1 MTAPDLTIVIP
12 TFNEREN
19 VRPMVA
25 LLDAALPGVAWEAVF
40 VDDDSPDGTA
50 AEVRAVAREDARVR
64 VLHRIGRRGLSGAC
78 IEGILSSVAP
88 LCAVIDADR
97 QHDETVLPEMLR
109 RLQEDAELALVIG
122 TRNAAG
128 GSSGD
133 GLSAT
138 RQRGS
143 DLATGL
149 ARRFLRIEVSD
160 PMSGFFMVRR
170 TAFNEVV
177 TELQSAGFKILA
189 DMLAA
194 ARGRWKVAEVGYTFR
209 ERAAGESK
217 MDSAVALEFFGLLL
231 ARLTG
236 GLVSIRFVLFV
247 MVGASGVLV
256 QLAAVWLALQVIPER
271 FAVAQGVGVI
281 TAMTTNFILNN
292 VITYRDRSLRGAA
305 FLRGLLSFYGV
316 CSVGAVANVGVAT
329 ALYAVL
335 PWWALA
341 SFLGAV
347 VGAVWNFVAS
357 SIFTWKTR

>member
-1 MTAPDLTIVIP
+1 ML
-12 TFNEREN
+12 R
-19 VRPMVA
+19 
-25 LLDAALPGVAWEAVF
+25 LL
-40 VDDDSPDGTA
+40 
-50 AEVRAVAREDARVR
+50 
-64 VLHRIGRRGLSGAC
+64 HK
-78 IEGILSSVAP
+78 
-88 LCAVIDADR
+88 DAD
-97 QHDETVLPEMLR
+97 
-109 RLQEDAELALVIG
+109 LALVIG
-122 TRNAAG
+122 TRNAEG

-138 RQRGS
+138 RQRGN
-143 DLATGL
+143 DVATGL
-149 ARRFLRIEVSD
+149 ARRLLKIETSA
-160 PMSGFFMVRR
+160 PISGFFMVRR
-170 TAFNEVV
+170 SAFNDLV

-194 ARGRWKVAEVGYTFR
+194 RGRWSVAEVSYIFR

-217 MDSAVALEFFGLLL
+217 MNGAVALEFFGLLL

-271 FAVAQGVGVI
+271 FAVAQVIGVI

-292 VITYRDRSLRGAA
+292 VITYRDRGLRGAA

-329 ALYAVL
+329 AIYAVL

-347 VGAVWNFVAS
+347 VGAV
-357 SIFTWKTR
+357 